1 MGNLREGDYCI
12 QLYFRAMA
20 REARAVL
27 CREHNK
33 PVTVE
38 EINIDPPKRGEA
50 MVRLAAC
57 GVCHSDLSA
66 ITGTIALPLPL
77 VLGHE
82 GAGVVEE
89 VGEGVTELAKGDHVI
104 FSFIYM
110 CGKCRFCIS
119 GRPVLCLEQG
129 RALTTPLE
137 GSPRAHDGK
146 GAPLNIFSGCGAMAE
161 YATVSVENLI
171 KVDPKI
177 PFEVAALVGC
187 GVTTGVGAV
196 FNTAKVAPGS
206 SVAVFGC
213 GGVGLSVIQGARIAG
228 AERIIAIDTLEA
240 KLAMAKQF
248 GATDVL
254 LAKDDPTK
262 ALKKLTGGGPDYA
275 FECVGSG
282 ELAATAYKAIRRG
295 GLAVVVG
302 VAKPSDSTSIRTMT
316 LPFEEKTITGS
327 YFGSCVPRV
336 DFPRMLALYLKGE
349 LKLEELITRRY
360 SIAEAPQAFADLQA
374 GKNARGVIVF

>member
-1 MGNLREGDYCI
+1 MSRK
-12 QLYFRAMA
+12 
-20 REARAVL
+20 ARAVV

-33 PVTVE
+33 PVVVEDLTV
-38 EINIDPPKRGEA
+38 DSPKRGEV
-50 MVRLAAC
+50 MVKLGAC

-89 VGEGVTELAKGDHVI
+89 VGEGVTDIAKGDHVI

-110 CGKCRFCIS
+110 CGKCRFCVS

-129 RALTTPLE
+129 KALTTPLE
-137 GSPRAHDGK
+137 GTTRVHDAK
-146 GAPLNIFSGCGAMAE
+146 GQPLNIFSGCGSMAE
-161 YATVSVENLI
+161 YATVSAENLI
-171 KVDPKI
+171 KIDPKI
-177 PFEVAALVGC
+177 PLECAALVGC

-196 FNTAKVAPGS
+196 FNTAKVQPGS

-228 AERIIAIDTLEA
+228 AEKIIAIDTLEA
-240 KLAMAKQF
+240 KLAMAKKF

-254 LAKDDPTK
+254 LGKEDPTK
-262 ALKKLTGGGPDYA
+262 ALKKMTGGGPDYA

-282 ELAATAYKAIRRG
+282 ELAAAAYRAIRRG

-302 VAKPSDSTSIRTMT
+302 VAKPSDSTSVRTMT
-316 LPFEEKTITGS
+316 LPFEEKTLTGS

-349 LKLEELITRRY
+349 LKLEELITKRY
-360 SIAEAPQAFADLQA
+360 AVAEAPQAFADLES
-374 GKNARGVIVF
+374 GRNARGVIVF

>member
-1 MGNLREGDYCI
+1 MIRK
-12 QLYFRAMA
+12 AK
-20 REARAVL
+20 AVL
-27 CREHNK
+27 CRSHNQ
-33 PVTVE
+33 PVVVE
-38 EINIDPPKRGEA
+38 QISVDAPKRGEVA
-50 MVRLAAC
+50 VRLGAC

-66 ITGTIALPLPL
+66 INGTIALPLPL

-89 VGEGVTELAKGDHVI
+89 VGEGVSDLAPGDHVV

-110 CGKCRFCIS
+110 CGKCRFCVA

-129 RALTTPLE
+129 KALTTPLE
-137 GSPRAHDGK
+137 GTPRVHDAK
-146 GAPLNIFSGCGAMAE
+146 GAPLGIFSGCGSMAQ
-161 YATVSVENLI
+161 YATVSAENLI
-171 KVDPKI
+171 KIDPKI
-177 PFEVAALVGC
+177 PLDCAALVGC

-196 FNTAKVAPGS
+196 FNTAKVEPGA

-213 GGVGLSVIQGARIAG
+213 GGVGLSAIQGAVIAG
-228 AERIIAIDTLEA
+228 ARRIIAIDTLA
-240 KLAMAKQF
+240 PKLEMAKKF
-248 GATDVL
+248 GATDTIL
-254 LAKDDPTK
+254 FKDDPVK
-262 ALKKLTGGGPDYA
+262 ELKKLTGGGPDYA

-282 ELAATAYKAIRRG
+282 ALAAPPTRASRRG
-295 GLAVVVG
+295 GLAVGVG
-302 VAKPSDSTSIRTMT
+302 VAKPSDSTAIRTMT

-336 DFPRMLALYLKGE
+336 DFPRLLSLYLAGR

-360 SIAEAPQAFADLQA
+360 SIDEAPQAFTDLQT

>member
-1 MGNLREGDYCI
+1 MSRKAKAAI
-12 QLYFRAMA
+12 
-20 REARAVL
+20 
-27 CREHNK
+27 CRHHNK
-33 PVTVE
+33 PVVVE
-38 EINIDPPKRGEA
+38 DIAVDGPKRGEA
-50 MVRLAAC
+50 MVKLAAC

-89 VGEGVTELAKGDHVI
+89 VGEGVTELAKGDHVV

-110 CGKCRFCIS
+110 CGKCRFCVA

-129 RALTTPLE
+129 KALTTPLE
-137 GSPRAHDGK
+137 GTPRVHDAQ

-161 YATVSVENLI
+161 YATVSAQNLI
-171 KVDPKI
+171 KIDPKI
-177 PFEVAALVGC
+177 PLDCAALVGC

-196 FNTAKVAPGS
+196 FNTAKVEPGS

-228 AERIIAIDTLEA
+228 AERIIAIDTLAA
-240 KLAMAKQF
+240 KLEMAKKF
-248 GATDVL
+248 GATDTVL
-254 LAKDDPTK
+254 PKKDEDVAKT
-262 ALKKLTGGGPDYA
+262 LKKLTAGGPDYA

-282 ELAATAYKAIRRG
+282 ELAGAAYRAIRRG

-302 VAKPSDSTSIRTMT
+302 VAKPSDSTSVRTMT
-316 LPFEEKTITGS
+316 LPFEEKTLTGS

-336 DFPRMLALYLKGE
+336 DFPRMLSLYMAGR

-360 SIAEAPQAFADLQA
+360 SIAEAPQAFADLEA

>member
-1 MGNLREGDYCI
+1 MPRK
-12 QLYFRAMA
+12 
-20 REARAVL
+20 ARAAI

-33 PVTVE
+33 PVAVE
-38 EINIDPPKRGEA
+38 EIAVDAPKRGEV
-50 MVRLAAC
+50 MVRLGAC

-89 VGEGVTELAKGDHVI
+89 LGEGVSGFAKGDHVV

-110 CGKCRFCIS
+110 CGKCRFCAA

-129 RALTTPLE
+129 KALTTPLE
-137 GSPRAHDGK
+137 GTPRVRDAR

-161 YATVSVENLI
+161 YATVSAENLI
-171 KVDPKI
+171 RIDPKI
-177 PFEVAALVGC
+177 PLECAALVGC

-228 AERIIAIDTLEA
+228 AEKIIAIDTLEP
-240 KLAMAKQF
+240 KLAMAKKF
-248 GATDVL
+248 GATDTL
-254 LAKDDPTK
+254 LAKPGEDPAK
-262 ALKKLTGGGPDYA
+262 ALKKMTGGGPDYA

-282 ELAATAYKAIRRG
+282 ELAAAAYRAIGRG

-302 VAKPSDSTSIRTMT
+302 VAKPTDSTSVRTMT
-316 LPFEEKTITGS
+316 LPFEEKTLTGS

-336 DFPRMLALYLKGE
+336 DFPRMFALYLKGD

-360 SIAEAPQAFADLQA
+360 PIAEAPQAFADLES

>member
-1 MGNLREGDYCI
+1 MTWK
-12 QLYFRAMA
+12 AK
-20 REARAVL
+20 AVL
-27 CREHNK
+27 CRSHNQ
-33 PVTVE
+33 PVVVE
-38 EINIDPPKRGEA
+38 EITVDAPKRGEVA
-50 MVRLAAC
+50 VRLGAC

-89 VGEGVTELAKGDHVI
+89 VGEGVSDLAPGDHVV

-110 CGKCRFCIS
+110 CGKCRFCVA

-129 RALTTPLE
+129 KALTTPLE
-137 GSPRAHDGK
+137 GTPRVRDAK
-146 GAPLNIFSGCGAMAE
+146 GAPLGIFSGCGSMAQ
-161 YATVSVENLI
+161 YATVSAENLI
-171 KVDPKI
+171 RIDPKI
-177 PFEVAALVGC
+177 PLDCAALVGC

-196 FNTAKVAPGS
+196 FNTAKVEPGS

-213 GGVGLSVIQGARIAG
+213 GGVGLSAIQGAVIAG
-228 AERIIAIDTLEA
+228 ARRIIAIDTLA
-240 KLAMAKQF
+240 PKLEMAKKF
-248 GATDVL
+248 GATDTIL
-254 LAKDDPTK
+254 FKDDPVK
-262 ALKKLTGGGPDYA
+262 ELKKLTGGGPDYA

-282 ELAATAYKAIRRG
+282 ELAATAYRAIRRG

-302 VAKPSDSTSIRTMT
+302 VAKPSDSTAIRTMT

-336 DFPRMLALYLKGE
+336 DFPRLLALYLAGR

-360 SIAEAPQAFADLQA
+360 SIDEAPQAFADLQT

>member
-1 MGNLREGDYCI
+1 MSRK
-12 QLYFRAMA
+12 
-20 REARAVL
+20 ARAVI
-27 CREHNK
+27 CRELNK

-38 EINIDPPKRGEA
+38 EVSVDPPKRGE
-50 MVRLAAC
+50 VLVKLGAC

-66 ITGTIALPLPL
+66 INGTIALPLPL

-89 VGEGVTELAKGDHVI
+89 AGEGVSEVAKGDHVV

-110 CGKCRFCIS
+110 CGKCRFCVA

-129 RALTTPLE
+129 KALTTPLE
-137 GSPRAHDGK
+137 GSPRLRDAAGK
-146 GAPLNIFSGCGAMAE
+146 PLNIFSGCGAMAE
-161 YATVSVENLI
+161 YATVSVENVI
-171 KVDPKI
+171 KIDPKI
-177 PFEVAALVGC
+177 PLDCAALVGC

-213 GGVGLSVIQGARIAG
+213 GGVGLSVVQGARIAG
-228 AERIIAIDTLEA
+228 AGRIIAIDSLEA
-240 KLAMAKQF
+240 KLAMARQF
-248 GATDVL
+248 GATEIL
-254 LAKDDPTK
+254 LSKKDEDLAK
-262 ALKKLTGGGPDYA
+262 ALKKMTGGGPDYA

-282 ELAATAYKAIRRG
+282 ELAGTAYRAIRRG

-302 VAKPSDSTSIRTMT
+302 VAKPSDSTSVRTMT
-316 LPFEEKTITGS
+316 LPFEEKTLTGS
-327 YFGSCVPRV
+327 YFGSCVPRI
-336 DFPRMLALYLKGE
+336 DFPRMLALYLSGS

-360 SIAEAPQAFADLQA
+360 PIAEAPLAFADLES
-374 GKNARGVIVF
+374 GRNARGVIVF

>member
-1 MGNLREGDYCI
+1 M
-12 QLYFRAMA
+12 
-20 REARAVL
+20 L

-33 PVTVE
+33 PVVVE
-38 EINIDPPKRGEA
+38 QISIDPPKRGE
-50 MVRLAAC
+50 VTVKLGAC

-66 ITGTIALPLPL
+66 INGTIALPLPL

-89 VGEGVTELAKGDHVI
+89 VGEGVTDLAPGDHVI

-110 CGKCRFCIS
+110 CGKCRFCVA

-129 RALTTPLE
+129 KALTTPLE
-137 GSPRAHDGK
+137 GTTRAHDAK
-146 GAPLNIFSGCGAMAE
+146 GAPLGIFSGCGAMAE
-161 YATVSVENLI
+161 YATVSAENLI
-171 KVDPKI
+171 KIDPKI
-177 PFEVAALVGC
+177 PLDCAALVGC

-213 GGVGLSVIQGARIAG
+213 GGVGLSVIQGALIAG
-228 AERIIAIDTLEA
+228 ARRIIAIDTLA
-240 KLAMAKQF
+240 PKLEMARKF
-248 GATDVL
+248 GATDTIVFGE
-254 LAKDDPTK
+254 DPVK
-262 ALKKLTGGGPDYA
+262 EVKKITAGGPDYA

-282 ELAATAYKAIRRG
+282 ELAATAYRAIRRG

-302 VAKPSDSTSIRTMT
+302 VAKPSDSTAIRTMT

-336 DFPRMLALYLKGE
+336 DFPRMLALYMAGR

-360 SIAEAPQAFADLQA
+360 PIAEAPQAFADLQA

>member
-1 MGNLREGDYCI
+1 
-12 QLYFRAMA
+12 
-20 REARAVL
+20 
-27 CREHNK
+27 
-33 PVTVE
+33 
-38 EINIDPPKRGEA
+38 
-50 MVRLAAC
+50 
-57 GVCHSDLSA
+57 
-66 ITGTIALPLPL
+66 
-77 VLGHE
+77 
-82 GAGVVEE
+82 VVEE
-89 VGEGVTELAKGDHVI
+89 LGEGVSELAKGDHVV

-110 CGKCRFCIS
+110 CGKCRFCVS

-137 GSPRAHDGK
+137 GTPRVRDAK
-146 GAPLNIFSGCGAMAE
+146 GQPLSIFSGCGAMAE
-161 YATVSVENLI
+161 YATVSAENLI

-177 PFEVAALVGC
+177 PFDCAALVGC

-196 FNTAKVAPGS
+196 FNTARVEPGS

-228 AERIIAIDTLEA
+228 AERIIAVDTLEA

-254 LAKDDPTK
+254 LAKAGEDPTK

-282 ELAATAYKAIRRG
+282 ELAATAYRAIRRG

-302 VAKPSDSTSIRTMT
+302 VAKPSDSTSLRTMT
-316 LPFEEKTITGS
+316 LPFEEKTLTGS

-336 DFPRMLALYLKGE
+336 DFPRMLALYLKGQ
-349 LKLEELITRRY
+349 LKLEELITKRY
-360 SIAEAPQAFADLQA
+360 RVEDAPLAFADLES
-374 GKNARGVIVF
+374 GRNARGVIVF

>member
-1 MGNLREGDYCI
+1 VRT
-12 QLYFRAMA
+12 AK
-20 REARAVL
+20 AVI

-33 PVTVE
+33 PVVVE
-38 EINIDPPKRGEA
+38 EIGVDAPGRGE
-50 MVRLAAC
+50 VLVKLGAC

-66 ITGTIALPLPL
+66 INGTIALPLPL

-82 GAGVVEE
+82 GAGVVED
-89 VGEGVTELAKGDHVI
+89 VGEGVSDLAKGDHVV

-110 CGKCRFCIS
+110 CGKCRFCVA

-129 RALTTPLE
+129 KALTTPLA
-137 GSPRAHDGK
+137 GKHRTHDALGK
-146 GAPLNIFSGCGAMAE
+146 PLNIFSGCGAMAE
-161 YATVSVENLI
+161 YATVSAENLI
-171 KVDPKI
+171 RIDAKI
-177 PFEVAALVGC
+177 PMDVAALVGC

-213 GGVGLSVIQGARIAG
+213 GGVGLSAIQGARIAG
-228 AERIIAIDTLEA
+228 AEKIIAIDTLQA
-240 KLAMAKQF
+240 KLDMAKKF
-248 GATDVL
+248 GATDVV
-254 LAKDDPTK
+254 LATKDEDVSK
-262 ALKKLTGGGPDYA
+262 VLKKLTGGGPDYA

-282 ELAATAYKAIRRG
+282 ELAGTAYRAIRRG

-302 VAKPSDSTSIRTMT
+302 VAKPSDSTSLRTMT

-327 YFGSCVPRV
+327 YFGSCVPRI
-336 DFPRMLALYLKGE
+336 DFPRMLSLYLKGE

-360 SIAEAPQAFADLQA
+360 AVAEAPQAFADLQS
-374 GKNARGVIVF
+374 GRNARGVILF